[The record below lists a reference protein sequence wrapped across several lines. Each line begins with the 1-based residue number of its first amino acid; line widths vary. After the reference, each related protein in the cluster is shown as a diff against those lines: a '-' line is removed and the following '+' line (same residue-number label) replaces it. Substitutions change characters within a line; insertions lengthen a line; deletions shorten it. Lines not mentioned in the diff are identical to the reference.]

1 MSRNT
6 KQLKIVIDR
15 SVSGSGEARRLLFAE
30 SALAGVGQKTCQV
43 NEGTREVGVASDH
56 LDSLVNVTI
65 TRVTKT
71 VSGDADL
78 HVTRDLCH

>member
-15 SVSGSGEARRLLFAE
+15 SVRGGGEAGRLLSAE
-30 SALAGVGQKTCQV
+30 PALTGVGQDTGQV
-43 NEGTREVGVASDH
+43 NKGTREVGVASDH

>member
-1 MSRNT
+1 MARNT

-15 SVSGSGEARRLLFAE
+15 SVGGAGEARRLLSAE
-30 SALAGVGQKTCQV
+30 SALAGVGQDTGQV
-43 NEGTREVGVASDH
+43 NEGTREIGVASDH
-56 LDSLVNVTI
+56 LDSFINVTF

-78 HVTRDLCH
+78 HVARDLCH